1 MSRLLREARH
11 SRGWSSTD
19 LRSELTRAARR
30 LHVDVASD
38 ASLRVLIS
46 RWENGRAQPDPI
58 NRMLLQEVFGLD
70 AAALGLAQDDDG
82 PRVDVTALVAH
93 TSRRAGPSAAVLEYF
108 DRQLGEHMRLD
119 NLAGPNFVLAT
130 AQAQLGQVEQMAA
143 SGATDLARL
152 ASRFAEFTGWL
163 QQDVGN
169 DAEALRLTSRAV
181 DFAEMAGDGQLT
193 TYNRM
198 RKANVLTTAADL
210 PLAAST
216 AERALTDASERF
228 PHLVPVCLRQSA
240 LTSARMRDERGARA
254 AIERAVDLT
263 SAAVDTSDAH
273 SSYCTKSYVQM
284 EAALCLLVLR
294 KPAAAEEACREAL
307 ATWPDG
313 LVRDRTLCLAR
324 RGVALVDLNEFDEA
338 CRTAM
343 LAIDGVRSAPSG
355 RALHMLR
362 VITTRLRPLGRNT
375 SVRELTEALSEV
387 A

>member
-11 SRGWSSTD
+11 SRGWTSAD
-19 LRSELTRAARR
+19 LRSELARAARH
-30 LHVDVASD
+30 LKVGVAGD

-70 AAALGLAQDDDG
+70 AIALGLAQADDG
-82 PRVDVTALVAH
+82 PRTDVTALVAH
-93 TSRRAGPSAAVLEYF
+93 TSRRAGPSDAVLEYF
-108 DRQLGEHMRLD
+108 DRQLAEHLRFD
-119 NLAGPNFVLAT
+119 NLAGPNFILAT
-130 AQAQLGQVEQMAA
+130 AQAQLGQVEQLAA
-143 SGATDLARL
+143 GGATDLARL
-152 ASRFAEFTGWL
+152 ASRYAEFTGWL
-163 QQDVGN
+163 QQDVGD
-169 DAEALRLTSRAV
+169 DAEALRLTCRAV
-181 DFAEMAGDGQLT
+181 DFAEMAGDGELT

-216 AERALTDASERF
+216 AQRALVDASNQF
-228 PHLVPVCLRQSA
+228 PHLVPVCLRQAA
-240 LTSARMRDERGARA
+240 LTSARMRDEHSARA

-263 SAAVDTSDAH
+263 SVLVDDADTHAA
-273 SSYCTKSYVQM
+273 YCTKSYVQM

-294 KPAAAEEACREAL
+294 QPAAAEEACRDAL
-307 ATWPDG
+307 TTWPDG

-324 RGVALVDLNEFDEA
+324 RGVALLDLREYDEA

-362 VITTRLRPLGRNT
+362 VITTRLRPLGRNA
-375 SVRELTEALSEV
+375 SVRELTEALAEV

>member
-1 MSRLLREARH
+1 MSRLLREARL
-11 SRGWSSTD
+11 SRGWSSAE
-19 LRSELTRAARR
+19 LRTELAHAARR
-30 LHVDVASD
+30 LGVGVASD

-46 RWENGRAQPDPI
+46 RWENGRAHPEAV
-58 NRMLLQEVFGLD
+58 NRLLLQEVFELD
-70 AAALGLAQDDDG
+70 AAALGLSEDDG
-82 PRVDVTALVAH
+82 QRADVTALVTHSAH
-93 TSRRAGPSAAVLEYF
+93 RAAPTEAVLGYF
-108 DRQLGEHMRLD
+108 DRQLTEHTRFD
-119 NLAGPNFVLAT
+119 NIAGPNFVLAT
-130 AQAQLGQVEQMAA
+130 ALAQLGQVEQLAA
-143 SGATDLARL
+143 GGATDIARL

-169 DAEALRLTSRAV
+169 DAEALRLTCRAV
-181 DFAEMAGDGQLT
+181 DFAEMAGDGELT

-198 RKANVLTTAADL
+198 RKANVLTTATDL

-216 AERALTDASERF
+216 AGRALADATERF
-228 PHLVPVCLRQSA
+228 PHLVPVCLRQVA
-240 LTSARMRDERGARA
+240 LTAARMRDEHSARS
-254 AIERAVDLT
+254 AIERAVDLST
-263 SAAVDTSDAH
+263 AFVNTSDAH

-294 KPAAAEEACREAL
+294 QPAEAEEACREAL

-313 LVRDRTLCLAR
+313 HVRDRTLCLAR
-324 RGVALVDLNEFDEA
+324 RAVALVDLREFDEA

-343 LAIDGVRSAPSG
+343 AAIDGVRSAPSG

-375 SVRELTEALSEV
+375 NVRELTEALSEV

>member
-11 SRGWSSTD
+11 SRGWSSAD

-30 LHVDVASD
+30 LRMDVAAD

-46 RWENGRAQPDPI
+46 RWENGRAQPDPV

-70 AAALGLAQDDDG
+70 ATALGLAQDDDR
-82 PRVDVTALVAH
+82 PRTDVTALVAH
-93 TSRRAGPSAAVLEYF
+93 TSHRAGPSAAVLEYF
-108 DRQLGEHMRLD
+108 DRQLGEHMRID

-130 AQAQLGQVEQMAA
+130 AQAQLGQVEQLAA

-169 DAEALRLTSRAV
+169 DAEALRLTCRAV
-181 DFAEMAGDGQLT
+181 DFAEMAGDAELT

-210 PLAAST
+210 ALAAST
-216 AERALTDASERF
+216 AQRALTDASDRF
-228 PHLVPVCLRQSA
+228 PRLVPVCLRQTA

-254 AIERAVDLT
+254 ALERAVDLT
-263 SAAVDTSDAH
+263 SAAVDASQAH

-294 KPAAAEEACREAL
+294 QPAAAEEACREAL

-324 RGVALVDLNEFDEA
+324 RGVALIDLREFDEA

-362 VITTRLRPLGRNT
+362 VITTRLRPLARNT
-375 SVRELTEALSEV
+375 SVRELTEALAEV